1 MDTIA
6 CYRRDRASL
15 NYSISILLVWRKM
28 LTSFMYRLTWARSS
42 EFGSYH
48 LCEQRRFG
56 RSCALPESQLLAQ
69 TSNEPEEPSDRKP
82 DPWPLWMTGHEQLK
96 FFMTR
101 NAWRHKFAWR
111 GPYSCASVNNNKK
124 CAVGRSENERKSV
137 LWGKMFIF
145 IVAYMNMINDV
156 GNLT

>member
-1 MDTIA
+1 M
-6 CYRRDRASL
+6 ASL

-28 LTSFMYRLTWARSS
+28 LTSLIWARSS

-56 RSCALPESQLLAQ
+56 RSCADRQNLSCSLKQAMSQ
-69 TSNEPEEPSDRKP
+69 EEPSDRKP

-101 NAWRHKFAWR
+101 NARRHKFAWR

-124 CAVGRSENERKSV
+124 CAIRRSENEQKSV